1 MEIRTR
7 RFGVVLCAG
16 AVAAALTACSSAGS
30 SSAGSSSASGQAA
43 AASSG
48 GAPVTVSIGVS
59 SLNAS
64 HMWEFVATDQ
74 DIFAKY
80 GVNLKLNLFQG
91 ASEVV
96 PSMLGGSTDIA
107 EASAPQSVAVIQ
119 KQPGLEIVFGSLMG
133 SPLSL
138 VAKKGITSLAELK
151 GKTISVNAAGASA
164 DYYGAVSY
172 LSANGINPSEVH
184 FVTGGATSARVAA
197 LLSGAV
203 DAVLCSPPDI
213 ERLTAAGDK
222 VLGSLDSVPSQKNAL
237 AYAGLVKSSWAS
249 ANRSALVK
257 FLEGFQATQMYIRDP
272 ANRATVEADIE
283 KTLNTTPQGA
293 SDVYTYFVQQAESNL
308 SPSGAVSTQAI
319 SLALKAAHKAAVPD
333 GTIAGFYTNT
343 YVQQAAKV
351 TGAKT
356 LGAAQ

>member
-7 RFGVVLCAG
+7 RFGAVLCAG
-16 AVAAALTACSSAGS
+16 AVAAALTACSSAAS
-30 SSAGSSSASGQAA
+30 SGSGQ

-48 GAPVTVSIGVS
+48 GAPVTVSLGVS

-64 HMWEFVATDQ
+64 HMWEFIATDQ
-74 DIFAKY
+74 NTFAKY
-80 GVNLKLNLFQG
+80 GINLKLNIFQG

-107 EASAPQSVAVIQ
+107 EASAPQSVAAIQ
-119 KQPGLEIVFGSLMG
+119 KQSGLQIVFGSLMG
-133 SPLSL
+133 SPLSV
-138 VAKKGITSLAELK
+138 VAKKGITSLADLK
-151 GKTISVNAAGASA
+151 GKTISVNAAGASS
-164 DYYGAVSY
+164 DYYAAVSY
-172 LSANGINPSEVH
+172 LTVNGINPSDVH

-203 DAVLCSPPDI
+203 DAVLCSPPDT

-222 VLGSLDSVPSQKNAL
+222 VLGNVDSVPSQKNAL
-237 AYAGLVKSSWAS
+237 AYAGLVKSSWAT
-249 ANRSALVK
+249 ANRGTLVK
-257 FLEGFQATQMYIRDP
+257 FLEGFQATQMYMRDP

-283 KTLNTTPQGA
+283 KALNTTAQGA

-308 SPSGAVSTQAI
+308 NPSGAVSTQAI
-319 SLALKAAHKAAVPD
+319 SLALKAAQAPAVPD
-333 GTIAGFYTNT
+333 GTIAGYYTNS
-343 YVQQAAKV
+343 YSQQAAKV

-356 LGAAQ
+356 LGGAQ